1 MADQYQFET
10 SSMSQ
15 MEDEPFRSKQFS
27 YVNDMNQGNYASNQV
42 VFDLSSFYNQ
52 QKFIAPN
59 EMFLVVPIVSVLS
72 TDVENGLRYD
82 IGDDEEEG
90 GTVASQDYS
99 LGYKSGY
106 YNIIS
111 SMQVDYD
118 GKTVQQLTPNLNYYV
133 NFKMN
138 SSMSMSTVDTL
149 GSTLGIYP
157 DTTTAWS
164 YNDAEIDSYGNG
176 IRNNEIDQAGVLFV
190 SEAYWGEPS
199 NKGAL
204 KRRLSTSFS
213 SALRGSRIK
222 ATGNNTQ
229 ELTNYT
235 AHTDNYQAYYTTMI
249 IRLRD
254 VSDFFAK
261 MPMTKG
267 FYARLTI
274 NLNLGSFAIDTP
286 DNNPNWVLQGTNINF
301 PNGTCPLT
309 IRPSTTSQ
317 YNTALRQIVGGIYCR
332 SVTSSLGVLNQSRL
346 GVPDHTMTSCRIYA
360 PNIDLQP
367 ARALSYIQ
375 ENRSKYV
382 EWDDIY
388 AAQVT
393 NISPSTT
400 FNYNITNSLPGI
412 QAIVIIPFIASA
424 VNGLMRDNSCTS
436 SFSPCRSPFATEPST
451 TSPLLSLTNF
461 NVQLAG
467 ENVLSININYN
478 FEEFIQQLLPANSI
492 NGGQGSLGLSS
503 GLIDQLGFQNIHRY
517 YYVDLS
523 RRAKD
528 DVGNKGITIMGTNN
542 NLLAIDLFCFVIHK
556 KSASLDV
563 ETGKLEM
570 RV

>member
-1 MADQYQFET
+1 MADQYQFEN

-52 QKFIAPN
+52 QKFIAPS

-72 TDVENGLRYD
+72 TNAANGLNIAAD
-82 IGDDEEEG
+82 
-90 GTVASQDYS
+90 VVSQDYS

-157 DTTTAWS
+157 DTTTSWS
-164 YNDAEIDSYGNG
+164 YNNNGVDAQGNG
-176 IRNNEIDQAGVLFV
+176 IRNNSINGNGIDV
-190 SEAYWGEPS
+190 SQTYTGEGFNS
-199 NKGAL
+199 GAL
-204 KRRLSTSFS
+204 KRRLSTSFNTG
-213 SALRGSRIK
+213 LRGSNIK

-235 AHTDNYQAYYTTMI
+235 AHDVGYQAYYTTMV

-286 DNNPNWVLQGTNINF
+286 NDDNAWVLQGTNINF

-309 IRPSTTSQ
+309 IRTSTDTQ
-317 YNTALRQIVGGIYCR
+317 YIPTLRQIVGGIYCR
-332 SVTSSLGVLNQSRL
+332 SVTSSLTRHAEPIAIRSTR
-346 GVPDHTMTSCRIYA
+346 PYYDI
-360 PNIDLQP
+360 
-367 ARALSYIQ
+367 LSYI
-375 ENRSKYV
+375 
-382 EWDDIY
+382 
-388 AAQVT
+388 
-393 NISPSTT
+393 
-400 FNYNITNSLPGI
+400 
-412 QAIVIIPFIASA
+412 
-424 VNGLMRDNSCTS
+424 CT
-436 SFSPCRSPFATEPST
+436 
-451 TSPLLSLTNF
+451 
-461 NVQLAG
+461 
-467 ENVLSININYN
+467 
-478 FEEFIQQLLPANSI
+478 
-492 NGGQGSLGLSS
+492 
-503 GLIDQLGFQNIHRY
+503 
-517 YYVDLS
+517 
-523 RRAKD
+523 
-528 DVGNKGITIMGTNN
+528 
-542 NLLAIDLFCFVIHK
+542 
-556 KSASLDV
+556 
-563 ETGKLEM
+563 
-570 RV
+570 